1 MPPRHP
7 PELDAYQVLGA
18 QPTDSWTELRRHYRA
33 RARELHPDVQAQ
45 RHETTRLEEE
55 RATRLFT
62 RLQTAWALV
71 ATPERR
77 VAYDLGRRPGPPK
90 RTAPPKRPLRAPS
103 WPFGPVA
110 GVLLRAGPGDLHI
123 AVPGGG
129 WDLSLAKFAAQV
141 ELGAAPALLIG
152 DLPPHREVRE
162 ALLGLPFIERGR
174 LAAMVGLEVPF
185 EERAEAGKGVDDEGA
200 WKLDQVRRCLGA
212 WATTGLGAAGEV
224 PYRRELLLMGRLSLR
239 GFELNV
245 PHPAGLTQVQ
255 EPRPRDRAEATFRRG
270 SHLLQLLVPPPSLIL
285 AAAFSDDP
293 ELRQALAAGWF
304 DPHRPG
310 GASSSLL
317 RLLAGRRPRADHH
330 EPLWGSALDSLGPD
344 TAAAAELRRF
354 PVALEWLVAGAVP
367 DRLPWGDA
375 GAACG
380 RDRRLGDHSAR
391 LMALVIAALED
402 GPAQLVSLK
411 GNLVT
416 LRLSDTRDGS
426 LAAAAAEQALAGA
439 VGFRVAVGLR

>member
-1 MPPRHP
+1 MPRRHP
-7 PELDAYQVLGA
+7 AEFDAYDVLGA
-18 QPTDSWTELRRHYRA
+18 QPSDSWTELRRHYRA

-45 RHETTRLEEE
+45 RHEATRLEEE

-62 RLQTAWALV
+62 RLQAAWALV
-71 ATPERR
+71 DTPERR
-77 VAYDLGRRPGPPK
+77 AAYDLRRRP
-90 RTAPPKRPLRAPS
+90 APPKRPLRAPS

-185 EERAEAGKGVDDEGA
+185 EERADSGKGVDDEGA

-212 WATTGLGAAGEV
+212 WAAAGMGGAGEV
-224 PYRRELLLMGRLSLR
+224 PYRRVLLLMGRLSLR
-239 GFELNV
+239 GFELNL

-255 EPRPRDRAEATFRRG
+255 EARPRDRAEAAARRG
-270 SHLLQLLVPPPSLIL
+270 SPLLQLLVPPPSLIL
-285 AAAFSDDP
+285 AAAFSGDL

-310 GASSSLL
+310 GASPALL
-317 RLLAGRRPRADHH
+317 RFLSGRRPRADHH
-330 EPLWGSALDSLGPD
+330 EPLWGSTLDSVGPD
-344 TAAAAELRRF
+344 AAGPAELRRF
-354 PVALEWLVAGAVP
+354 SVAFEWLVAGTVP

-375 GAACG
+375 GAECG
-380 RDRRLGDHSAR
+380 RDRRLGDHAAR
-391 LMALVIAALED
+391 LMAVVIAALEG
-402 GPAQLVSLK
+402 GPGQLVSLK

-416 LRLSDTRDGS
+416 LRLSDPKEGP
-426 LAAAAAEQALAGA
+426 LAAAAAEQALERA
-439 VGFRVAVGLR
+439 VGFGVAVGLG

>member
-1 MPPRHP
+1 MPRRHP
-7 PELDAYQVLGA
+7 AEFDAYDVLGA
-18 QPTDSWTELRRHYRA
+18 QPSDSWTELRRHYRA

-45 RHETTRLEEE
+45 RHEATRLEEE

-62 RLQTAWALV
+62 RLQAAWALV
-71 ATPERR
+71 DTPERR
-77 VAYDLGRRPGPPK
+77 AAYDLRRRP
-90 RTAPPKRPLRAPS
+90 APPKRPLRAPS

-141 ELGAAPALLIG
+141 EIGAAPALLIG

-185 EERAEAGKGVDDEGA
+185 EERAESGKGVDDEGA

-212 WATTGLGAAGEV
+212 WAAAGMGGAGEV
-224 PYRRELLLMGRLSLR
+224 PYRRVLLLMGRLSLR
-239 GFELNV
+239 GFELNL

-255 EPRPRDRAEATFRRG
+255 EARPRDRAEAAARRG
-270 SHLLQLLVPPPSLIL
+270 SRLLQLLVPPPSLIL
-285 AAAFSDDP
+285 AAAFSNDL
-293 ELRQALAAGWF
+293 ELRQALASGWF

-310 GASSSLL
+310 GASPALL
-317 RLLAGRRPRADHH
+317 RFLSGRRPRADHH
-330 EPLWGSALDSLGPD
+330 EPLWGSTLDSVGPG
-344 TAAAAELRRF
+344 AAGPAELGRF
-354 PVALEWLVAGAVP
+354 SVAFEWLVAGTVP

-375 GAACG
+375 GAECG
-380 RDRRLGDHSAR
+380 RDRRLGDHAAR
-391 LMALVIAALED
+391 LMALVIAALEG
-402 GPAQLVSLK
+402 GPGQLVSLK
-411 GNLVT
+411 GNLIT
-416 LRLSDTRDGS
+416 LRLSDPGEGP
-426 LAAAAAEQALAGA
+426 LAAAATEQALERA
-439 VGFRVAVGLR
+439 VGFRVAVGRR